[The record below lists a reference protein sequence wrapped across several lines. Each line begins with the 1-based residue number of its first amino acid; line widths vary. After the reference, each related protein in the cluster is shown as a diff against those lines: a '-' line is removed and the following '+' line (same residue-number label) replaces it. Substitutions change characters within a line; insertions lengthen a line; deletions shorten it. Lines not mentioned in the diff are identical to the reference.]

1 MKKTSGKFTSP
12 RLTYKQFNLY
22 HRSWNKILEYTS
34 SHWKYRRRSLLY
46 QEPQLSELADNN
58 DGIYDKAFVTKIH
71 RLDLAWRKSSDN
83 LEGSPGKRILFM
95 YTVGRS

>member
-1 MKKTSGKFTSP
+1 M
-12 RLTYKQFNLY
+12 
-22 HRSWNKILEYTS
+22 
-34 SHWKYRRRSLLY
+34 
-46 QEPQLSELADNN
+46 SELADNNN

-71 RLDLAWRKSSDN
+71 RLNLAWRKSSDN